1 MHEKEL
7 PKQNQDFHL
16 YPQKKSPN
24 ITVDRIRVN
33 G

>member
-1 MHEKEL
+1 MHETEL
-7 PKQNQDFHL
+7 PKQNQDFHFH
-16 YPQKKSPN
+16 PQKAR